1 MTKESK
7 IATYERYK
15 RPMLVL
21 SKIKQFSYSNVFLIN
36 QRMWNFM
43 LNNPDV
49 FVRNADE
56 GIKKGNGVKISILST

>member
-1 MTKESK
+1 
-7 IATYERYK
+7 
-15 RPMLVL
+15 MLVL

-56 GIKKGNGVKISILST
+56 GIKKGNGVKISILNTLKSN

>member
-1 MTKESK
+1 
-7 IATYERYK
+7 
-15 RPMLVL
+15 MLVL

-56 GIKKGNGVKISILST
+56 GIKKGNGVKISILSTLKSN